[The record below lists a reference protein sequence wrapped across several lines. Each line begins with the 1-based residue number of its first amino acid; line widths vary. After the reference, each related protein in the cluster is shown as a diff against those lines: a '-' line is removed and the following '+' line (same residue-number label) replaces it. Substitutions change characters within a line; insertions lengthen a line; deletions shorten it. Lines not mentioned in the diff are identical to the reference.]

1 MKKSSKHVWK
11 ASWRRLEDVLE
22 DEVLLL
28 QRRLQGVSK
37 TSWKTKNVWWVR
49 RIYYFVIKK
58 YFLKEKFFQKV
69 FLFKKILFLLH
80 VIINILTRHWKNNEK
95 SKNDFVNNVL
105 SRYLCDYRK
114 DNTTGIAS
122 TYWKRKEEFRWKG
135 LCQSKYHQS
144 KKSTSCVNPYKTMYF
159 AITAIKQAVA
169 CGMFYLAYWL
179 KGKVC
184 NLTKTLSPYSN

>member
-80 VIINILTRHWKNNEK
+80 VIINILTRHWKK
-95 SKNDFVNNVL
+95 F
-105 SRYLCDYRK
+105 
-114 DNTTGIAS
+114 
-122 TYWKRKEEFRWKG
+122 
-135 LCQSKYHQS
+135 
-144 KKSTSCVNPYKTMYF
+144 VNPYKTMYF